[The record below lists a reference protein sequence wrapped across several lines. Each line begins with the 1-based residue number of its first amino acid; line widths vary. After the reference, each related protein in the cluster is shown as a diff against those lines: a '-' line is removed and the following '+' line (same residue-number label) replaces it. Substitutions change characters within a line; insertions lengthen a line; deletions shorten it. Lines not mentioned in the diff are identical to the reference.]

1 MEPWTERSYHEDSF
15 SAVLWPV
22 ASELSSFLPDTCS
35 HFSSLCL
42 VAVAQAVWQ
51 WQRHTWQRQAPR
63 SSMVPLHH
71 AHSCPSQGP
80 ALWEQTHLSPCGSPS
95 KARDKMSTRLWHH
108 GGRGSG
114 CTVDLGTRS
123 HILSTGVP
131 VLSCCSLARGRDGA
145 AAPSPGAACPGAW
158 QHGAGGAPDSAQ
170 MDGQG
175 PGRAK
180 RLQVPPESR
189 AHSDVFCLARD
200 TQQKPVNTWGFLR
213 IVK

>member
-22 ASELSSFLPDTCS
+22 ASELSSFLPDACS

-95 KARDKMSTRLWHH
+95 KARDKTEHKALTPRWARQWLH
-108 GGRGSG
+108 GWPGHTQPHPEHR
-114 CTVDLGTRS
+114 
-123 HILSTGVP
+123 
-131 VLSCCSLARGRDGA
+131 
-145 AAPSPGAACPGAW
+145 SPGAELLLTCMGKGWGCSTQPGSSLPWSVAARRRRCTRQCTDGW
-158 QHGAGGAPDSAQ
+158 TGARQGQEAPGPSREQSTLWCLLFGLGHSTKTCKYLGILKDS
-170 MDGQG
+170 
-175 PGRAK
+175 
-180 RLQVPPESR
+180 
-189 AHSDVFCLARD
+189 
-200 TQQKPVNTWGFLR
+200 
-213 IVK
+213 